1 MDLEATDAERKQLA
15 YSTQLFDF
23 TPDAFVDSIT
33 APSLDY
39 INNHLDAAKERCA
52 QEFVGKTSEKELE
65 VSFVLIKDA
74 YSSHASEV
82 FDKLGRYLKKNIIN
96 VPKNVVLPEDRP
108 HLDPEAKNYKKEN
121 LEGDLKQFDDLRQE
135 VVNTRYRK
143 TVLEAKLANL
153 EVVAQR
159 QEILLKHAELFDA
172 ERSTLNS
179 LFDQQHETLKKKL
192 ATLNPILD
200 EIYNNI
206 PGDGS
211 PVANG
216 VKHKQ
221 VELEELTGTKKF
233 RLDKENQETE

>member
-1 MDLEATDAERKQLA
+1 
-15 YSTQLFDF
+15 
-23 TPDAFVDSIT
+23 
-33 APSLDY
+33 
-39 INNHLDAAKERCA
+39 
-52 QEFVGKTSEKELE
+52 
-65 VSFVLIKDA
+65 
-74 YSSHASEV
+74 
-82 FDKLGRYLKKNIIN
+82 
-96 VPKNVVLPEDRP
+96 
-108 HLDPEAKNYKKEN
+108 
-121 LEGDLKQFDDLRQE
+121 LKQFDDLRQE

>member
-1 MDLEATDAERKQLA
+1 M
-15 YSTQLFDF
+15 
-23 TPDAFVDSIT
+23 
-33 APSLDY
+33 
-39 INNHLDAAKERCA
+39 
-52 QEFVGKTSEKELE
+52 
-65 VSFVLIKDA
+65 
-74 YSSHASEV
+74 